1 MIVYPHFVPNAA
13 EIRLG
18 GVAVARGDGP
28 KEDSG
33 LYGLVLRGVL
43 EVLKIMTGKDVVI

>member
-1 MIVYPHFVPNAA
+1 MIVYPHLVANAA

-28 KEDSG
+28 KEDCG

-43 EVLKIMTGKDVVI
+43 DSLKS